1 MAAGLPPTG
10 HVILGIGDDAAVLR
24 APDRRVVATTDLLVE
39 GQHFRRDWSGPRDV
53 GHKAAASSLAD
64 VAAMGA
70 VPAGLLV
77 AFAAPPQLPVSW
89 ADEFTA
95 GLAAESAR
103 GGAAVVGGDV
113 ASSATITIAVTA
125 LGDLQGRSP
134 VTRAGARPGDVIAV
148 AGPLGHSAAG
158 LALLGRGLICPAE
171 LLAAHR
177 RPQPWYEAGPEAA
190 RCGATAMIDIS
201 DGLLADLGHVADA
214 SGVLI
219 ELTSALLPPSRP
231 LEEAAA
237 LIITAAAGGPGR
249 RRLLG
254 LRGTTRHL
262 RRLRLWTGCF
272 PGERTTRSPPRSRP
286 ARPCPRGG
294 RSSGGSAHRAAA
306 QASGFGWT
314 ASDAG
319 AGPAGSISADP
330 PAVTYCDENAT
341 RRLASREHLLFGIN
355 HPVHRSR
362 GRKARATPDRRQTVP
377 PEAES
382 AGRGTPWRSA
392 LRQLTV
398 TPTFVLS
405 VAILSMAVLAFGTT
419 QTSLLFSSSGGPDTG
434 CAIGGCAG
442 PDGGHT
448 AAGRT
453 RAGPVA
459 QRPAHCGGR
468 RSAGLSISGP
478 ALRVQP
484 RSKVRISY
492 RTVPSGR
499 AGLSGRAGRAE
510 LEPICRPP
518 G

>member
-1 MAAGLPPTG
+1 MAAGLPPAG
-10 HVILGIGDDAAVLR
+10 QVILGIGDDAAVLR

-70 VPAGLLV
+70 VPSGLLV

-113 ASSATITIAVTA
+113 ARAATITIAVTA

-134 VTRAGARPGDVIAV
+134 VTRSGARPGDVIAV

-177 RPQPWYEAGPEAA
+177 RPEPWYEAGPEAA

-237 LIITAAAGGPGR
+237 LIITAAAGPPWPSEVARAEGEDQAAAEASRLNWMLSGGEAAAFPPDAALPARWSVIGRVRAPGTRVRIGVRVDGER
-249 RRLLG
+249 RR
-254 LRGTTRHL
+254 
-262 RRLRLWTGCF
+262 
-272 PGERTTRSPPRSRP
+272 
-286 ARPCPRGG
+286 
-294 RSSGGSAHRAAA
+294 
-306 QASGFGWT
+306 
-314 ASDAG
+314 
-319 AGPAGSISADP
+319 
-330 PAVTYCDENAT
+330 
-341 RRLASREHLLFGIN
+341 
-355 HPVHRSR
+355 
-362 GRKARATPDRRQTVP
+362 
-377 PEAES
+377 
-382 AGRGTPWRSA
+382 
-392 LRQLTV
+392 
-398 TPTFVLS
+398 
-405 VAILSMAVLAFGTT
+405 
-419 QTSLLFSSSGGPDTG
+419 
-434 CAIGGCAG
+434 
-442 PDGGHT
+442 
-448 AAGRT
+448 
-453 RAGPVA
+453 
-459 QRPAHCGGR
+459 
-468 RSAGLSISGP
+468 
-478 ALRVQP
+478 
-484 RSKVRISY
+484 
-492 RTVPSGR
+492 GR
-499 AGLSGRAGRAE
+499 AGWEHFR
-510 LEPICRPP
+510 
-518 G
+518 